1 MLLST
6 LSGFVMMGVIFVPQF
21 SENALRLSTGSGG
34 YMVIIL
40 GLFAGVGAP
49 VSGKLIDKFG
59 PKIILAFGFL
69 CSMLSACFMIFVT
82 MRYPSMLTVVIGLAL
97 AGLGMGF
104 TMGTPVNY
112 MMLANTDPKQSN
124 SALATLSLV
133 RSVGTAIAPAIMVGF
148 LANAGTMAQADVMA
162 LLPKEVKMPALP
174 YAQEVSDELSTL
186 KENPQMKEQLAGID
200 LSALTEQK
208 TIPITMEGNSNYEIS
223 PELLALL
230 QSSDVTTITVNTKTM
245 AQSMF
250 TQMEPQLITK
260 IQGGIDQGIQGIAT
274 GKKQMQAAKEKMGKA
289 PAAMAM
295 EKSIEQM
302 DTLSTQM
309 EAMKQAVPG
318 AFDTAL
324 SDYQTAIDAKSA
336 QIEQA
341 FQDAVNG
348 GFRNIYR
355 TTIIAAAIAVLIVL
369 LYDPKRERA
378 EE

>member
-1 MLLST
+1 
-6 LSGFVMMGVIFVPQF
+6 
-21 SENALRLSTGSGG
+21 
-34 YMVIIL
+34 
-40 GLFAGVGAP
+40 
-49 VSGKLIDKFG
+49 
-59 PKIILAFGFL
+59 
-69 CSMLSACFMIFVT
+69 
-82 MRYPSMLTVVIGLAL
+82 
-97 AGLGMGF
+97 
-104 TMGTPVNY
+104 
-112 MMLANTDPKQSN
+112 
-124 SALATLSLV
+124 
-133 RSVGTAIAPAIMVGF
+133 
-148 LANAGTMAQADVMA
+148 
-162 LLPKEVKMPALP
+162 
-174 YAQEVSDELSTL
+174 
-186 KENPQMKEQLAGID
+186 
-200 LSALTEQK
+200 
-208 TIPITMEGNSNYEIS
+208 
-223 PELLALL
+223 
-230 QSSDVTTITVNTKTM
+230 
-245 AQSMF
+245 
-250 TQMEPQLITK
+250 MEPQLITK

-324 SDYQTAIDAKSA
+324 SDYQAAIDAKST